1 MIPPDRP
8 DGDPVSASRG
18 ASPEG
23 DAVVYLVD
31 DDASVLRSLQRL
43 LGAAGFSTSAFD
55 SPEKF
60 LAAVGPASAGCAV
73 LDLAMPGIDG
83 LSVQQ
88 ALAERGCTLPI
99 VFLTAR
105 GDIPA
110 TVRAMKHGA
119 VDFLTKPVDAEPLLA
134 AIDAAL
140 ARDRAQ
146 RADHDER
153 RAIERRMRTLTRRER
168 EVLQHLVAGRLNKQI
183 AAALGIAEKTIKVH
197 RARVLAKLGVRSLPD
212 LTRLAQ
218 RARVTPID
226 ANSD

>member
-1 MIPPDRP
+1 VSPADR
-8 DGDPVSASRG
+8 
-18 ASPEG
+18 PEG